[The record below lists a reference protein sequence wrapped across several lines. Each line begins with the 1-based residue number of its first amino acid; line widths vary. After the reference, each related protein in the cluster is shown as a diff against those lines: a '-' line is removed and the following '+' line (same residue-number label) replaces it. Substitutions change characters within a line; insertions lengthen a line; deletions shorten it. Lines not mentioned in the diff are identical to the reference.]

1 MNAGDATEP
10 KPGNS
15 SPFWPGAIPYA
26 EAALQKIGAAVKAAL
41 AD

>member
-1 MNAGDATEP
+1 M
-10 KPGNS
+10 
-15 SPFWPGAIPYA
+15 PGAIPYA